1 MQPLGW
7 QSIFHR
13 GGLSSVGRL
22 MVILLVFPVV
32 VLTGYT
38 WVTLH
43 YAYSLGERFGYVQKT
58 SNKGW
63 LCKTWE
69 GELAMTTVPG
79 TAPQIFQFSVRDDAT
94 AQRIEQRRYCIT
106 YFTLTRYV
114 GTEWKISFHHC
125 RPSPKSLGGGSTRA
139 KQGASS
145 RYFHARTTSVRWIS
159 RPQPLSRSP
168 WRDG

>member
-1 MQPLGW
+1 MGLNQRQSGSGTRVQLPVMQPLGW

-13 GGLSSVGRL
+13 GGLSSVERF

-43 YAYSLGERFGYVQKT
+43 YAYSLGERFGYVQKI

-63 LCKTWE
+63 LCNTWE

-114 GTEWKISFHHC
+114 GTEGKISFTIAELDRYLER
-125 RPSPKSLGGGSTRA
+125 RPSVT
-139 KQGASS
+139 
-145 RYFHARTTSVRWIS
+145 
-159 RPQPLSRSP
+159 
-168 WRDG
+168 